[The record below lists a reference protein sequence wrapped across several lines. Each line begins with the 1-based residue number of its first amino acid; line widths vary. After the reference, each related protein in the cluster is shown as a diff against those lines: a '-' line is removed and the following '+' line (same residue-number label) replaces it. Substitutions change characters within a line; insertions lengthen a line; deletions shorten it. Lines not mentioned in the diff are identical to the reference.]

1 MQVTKPGWIIKSVIA
16 SSESL
21 FQGGSHVIQ
30 PLGSQGSLSEVK
42 LKIQKDKY
50 STEMIDLK
58 VLLGGGSNAPHFLI
72 HKQSVTISKFDFLMP
87 LATQELHYRFPQTHM
102 SGVVNLRL
110 TEMSFSGILDWTIK
124 TFNLGEQSDDYFALQ
139 TDASEI

>member
-1 MQVTKPGWIIKSVIA
+1 
-16 SSESL
+16 
-21 FQGGSHVIQ
+21 
-30 PLGSQGSLSEVK
+30 
-42 LKIQKDKY
+42 
-50 STEMIDLK
+50 
-58 VLLGGGSNAPHFLI
+58 
-72 HKQSVTISKFDFLMP
+72 MP
-87 LATQELHYRFPQTHM
+87 LATHELHYRFPQTHM